1 MIGEPSSSAALSP
14 TSLHD
19 AVQQMLSAQA
29 ADVPTQHG
37 FAAVV
42 DLNGAHA
49 GIATRLGDGW
59 SFAADGGYDWQG
71 TSTGWKAGLNI
82 GKTW

>member
-1 MIGEPSSSAALSP
+1 VTPSDGAFSS

-19 AVQQMLSAQA
+19 AVQQVLAQQA
-29 ADVPTQHG
+29 SSIPDHHG
-37 FAAVV
+37 FAAMV

-49 GIATRLGDGW
+49 GIATRVGDGW
-59 SFAADGGYDWQG
+59 MFNADGGYDWQG
-71 TSTGWKAGLNI
+71 EHTGWKAGLNI